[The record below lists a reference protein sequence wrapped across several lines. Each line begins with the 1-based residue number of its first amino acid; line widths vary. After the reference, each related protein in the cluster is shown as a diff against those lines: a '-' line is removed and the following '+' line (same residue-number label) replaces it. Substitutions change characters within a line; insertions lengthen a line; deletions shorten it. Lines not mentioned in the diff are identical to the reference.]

1 MNFTLRGQGRF
12 RDLVVTRPKRC
23 VFCGETPTHDK
34 NCIAWRGGTSEEHIV
49 IPYEFWSGP
58 LWALLCEE
66 LERQSAKQ
74 ERNTAGVTGARG
86 KK

>member
-1 MNFTLRGQGRF
+1 MTFQWRGQGRF
-12 RDLVVTRPKRC
+12 RDLVVTRTSPLNKRLKYK
-23 VFCGETPTHDK
+23 VL
-34 NCIAWRGGTSEEHIV
+34 V
-49 IPYEFWSGP
+49 VPYEDWSTG

>member
-1 MNFTLRGQGRF
+1 MTFTLRGQGRF
-12 RDLVVTRPKRC
+12 RDLVVTRANQPTLPD
-23 VFCGETPTHDK
+23 GTPV
-34 NCIAWRGGTSEEHIV
+34 GLPMHIELAV
-49 IPYEFWSGP
+49 IPYEDWSTG

-74 ERNTAGVTGARG
+74 ERNTAGVTGAR